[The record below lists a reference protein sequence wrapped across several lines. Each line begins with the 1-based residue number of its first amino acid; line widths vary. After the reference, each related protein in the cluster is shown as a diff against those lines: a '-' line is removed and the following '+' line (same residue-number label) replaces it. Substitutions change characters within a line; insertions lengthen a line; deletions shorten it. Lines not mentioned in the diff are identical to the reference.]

1 MQTWYAVDWT
11 HYTLQKNRKKG
22 LQMQDFYLK
31 KSNWIEEQRI
41 YDLLSVSLCS
51 VAMCAFHM
59 QMQCSRVV
67 SAKRGRCASAVC
79 SAGTCIVEM
88 ALKHIAR
95 IMTYNSL
102 SKQTSNMT
110 HVVYLTHLWIQNDSF
125 LRVHEA
131 LLPGDARWQ
140 SEASSTISQ
149 YLISSCISL
158 TSFHHIPC
166 I

>member
-1 MQTWYAVDWT
+1 
-11 HYTLQKNRKKG
+11 
-22 LQMQDFYLK
+22 
-31 KSNWIEEQRI
+31 
-41 YDLLSVSLCS
+41 
-51 VAMCAFHM
+51 
-59 QMQCSRVV
+59 
-67 SAKRGRCASAVC
+67 
-79 SAGTCIVEM
+79 
-88 ALKHIAR
+88 
-95 IMTYNSL
+95 
-102 SKQTSNMT
+102 MT
-110 HVVYLTHLWIQNDSF
+110 HVVYLTHLWTQNDSF